1 MTGCDLPL
9 GISVHQVRLED
20 NVAGVHLEVA
30 RDGHRIAF
38 GLREG
43 EAIAIALAILRVS
56 IEIRDTGSPM
66 WRLRLIEGGRAA
78 RSGPIKP

>member
-1 MTGCDLPL
+1 MSGCDLPL
-9 GISVHQVRLED
+9 GISVRHVCVED
-20 NVAGVHLEVA
+20 NAPGVYFEIA

-38 GLREG
+38 GLPEG
-43 EAIAIALAILRVS
+43 DAIAIALAILRVS

-78 RSGPIKP
+78 RSGLS